1 MNILWVS
8 PFLPK
13 TDATHA
19 GGRALAQWIGWT
31 AERHRVTLLCRVE
44 PGERGEAE
52 RLAPRLAGLHLQE
65 FGRPAGPGATARI
78 AASYARLGR
87 AANRLLRAGGFD
99 LLHVEY
105 LESGL
110 AIDRTCAV
118 PKLVVAI
125 DELARPALHRL
136 RLARGAGP
144 RLSAWLYWRAIG
156 RLQSRICRKFDRI
169 LTMSEHD
176 RRTLLARDP
185 ALSVGVL
192 PLPGGLDLARARGV
206 ARARAEVLFV
216 GAMYRDANVDAVR
229 WFHGEILPRVRVEIG
244 DVRFTIAGAQPPA
257 EIQRLAASPG
267 IEVTGFVESLEP
279 LYARATVFV
288 APLRIA
294 GGIAGKTLD
303 ALAAGC
309 PVVTTTIGNDG
320 IGATPGQH
328 LLVADSPADFA
339 AAVTRL
345 LRDAAERDRLG
356 ESARRFAA
364 ERYAPAVSAAA
375 LEREHLALAGAPA
388 LTRRSAG

>member
-229 WFHGEILPRVRVEIG
+229 WFHGEILPRVRVEVG
-244 DVRFTIAGAQPPA
+244 DVSLHDRRCSAARRDPAAGRVARDRGH
-257 EIQRLAASPG
+257 RLRR
-267 IEVTGFVESLEP
+267 I
-279 LYARATVFV
+279 ARA
-288 APLRIA
+288 ALRA
-294 GGIAGKTLD
+294 R
-303 ALAAGC
+303 
-309 PVVTTTIGNDG
+309 DG
-320 IGATPGQH
+320 VRG
-328 LLVADSPADFA
+328 A
-339 AAVTRL
+339 AA
-345 LRDAAERDRLG
+345 DRRRHRG
-356 ESARRFAA
+356 QDARR
-364 ERYAPAVSAAA
+364 
-375 LEREHLALAGAPA
+375 AG
-388 LTRRSAG
+388 RRLSRRDDHHRQ

>member
-44 PGERGEAE
+44 PGEREDAG
-52 RLAPRLAGLHLQE
+52 RLAPHLAGLHLQE
-65 FGRPAGPGATARI
+65 FGRPSGPGATARI

-87 AANRLLRAGGFD
+87 AASQLLRAGGFD

-110 AIDRTCAV
+110 AIDRACAV

-192 PLPGGLDLARARGV
+192 PLPGGLDLARARACAG
-206 ARARAEVLFV
+206 RAEVLFV

-229 WFHGEILPRVRVEIG
+229 WFHGRSCRGCASRSGRPLHDRRCSAARRDPAAGRVARDRG
-244 DVRFTIAGAQPPA
+244 HRFRRI
-257 EIQRLAASPG
+257 
-267 IEVTGFVESLEP
+267 
-279 LYARATVFV
+279 ARA
-288 APLRIA
+288 ALRA
-294 GGIAGKTLD
+294 RDCVRG
-303 ALAAGC
+303 
-309 PVVTTTIGNDG
+309 
-320 IGATPGQH
+320 
-328 LLVADSPADFA
+328 A
-339 AAVTRL
+339 AA
-345 LRDAAERDRLG
+345 DRWRHRG
-356 ESARRFAA
+356 QDARR
-364 ERYAPAVSAAA
+364 
-375 LEREHLALAGAPA
+375 AG
-388 LTRRSAG
+388 RRLSRRDDHHRQ